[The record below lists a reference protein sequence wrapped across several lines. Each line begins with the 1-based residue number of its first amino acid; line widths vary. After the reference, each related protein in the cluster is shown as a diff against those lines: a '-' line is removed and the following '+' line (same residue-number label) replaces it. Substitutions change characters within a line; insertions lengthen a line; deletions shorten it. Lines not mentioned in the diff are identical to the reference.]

1 MAVGAVIRERREP
14 GAWSPDDSAALYGI
28 RDWGA
33 GYFDI
38 SERGEVVVNVRLQ
51 AQTVSVPLLD
61 IVGGMKARGIGMPA
75 VLRIENLLD
84 QRIEQ
89 LNEAFGQAIAETGY
103 RNHYRGVFPIK
114 VNQQCHVIEEIA
126 EFGNRYHHG
135 LEAGSKA
142 ELIIALSQLKDH
154 DSLLIC
160 NGYKDAEFI
169 ELGLYARQMG
179 VRCFFVLET
188 PTELPIIIERSRAM
202 GITPLIGVRMKLAI
216 KVEGHW
222 QEDSG
227 DRSIFGM
234 STAAL
239 LDVVEQLKEADM
251 LDCLQLLHCHLGS
264 QIPNIRNIRTGVLEA
279 CRFYA
284 GLIAEGAP
292 LGYLNM
298 GGGLAVDY
306 DGSRTNTTHSMNYRL
321 DEYCVDIVETIRDSL
336 DPLDIPHPV
345 IVTESGRATV
355 AYSSLLLFDILEVRH
370 HQPAALPPAAP
381 DGSHELIENLFA
393 VLDAVNASNLQ
404 ECYNDSLF
412 YRDEVREL
420 FRHGQVS
427 LRERAL
433 AEEVNLAVL
442 ERIVRL
448 LPEADR
454 TPPELEQLPES
465 LADIYYGNFSLF
477 QSLPDIWAID
487 QLFPIMPIHRLDEA
501 PTREAILA
509 DMTCDSDGKIDHFVS
524 PLGAR
529 TTLALH
535 PLRSGEDYYIGVFLV
550 GAYQETLGDLHNLF
564 GDTNVVSA
572 YIEADGSFGFV
583 REFHG
588 DSIADVLSYVEY
600 DPKLLQEQFRRVAE
614 AAVRSGRISVTTRQ
628 RMLEAFAESLR
639 GYTYFER

>member
-1 MAVGAVIRERREP
+1 MSVSTPASSRP
-14 GAWSPDDSAALYGI
+14 GAWTAHDAAALYGI
-28 RDWGA
+28 HDWGA
-33 GYFDI
+33 GYFEV
-38 SERGEVVVNVRLQ
+38 SERGEVTVNVRIGEKDVRVALI
-51 AQTVSVPLLD
+51 D
-61 IVGGMKARGIGMPA
+61 IVAGMKDRGLGMPA

-84 QRIEQ
+84 HRVEELNNAFARAIEQ
-89 LNEAFGQAIAETGY
+89 TGY

-126 EFGNRYHHG
+126 AFGNRYHHG

-142 ELIIALSQLKDH
+142 ELLIALSQLTDH
-154 DSLLIC
+154 DSLLVC

-169 ELGLYARQMG
+169 ELGLHARQMG

-202 GITPLIGVRMKLAI
+202 GVDPLLGVRIKLSV

-222 QEDSG
+222 EEDSG

-239 LDVVEQLKEADM
+239 LNVVRQLKEADM
-251 LDCLQLLHCHLGS
+251 LHCLKLLHCHLGS
-264 QIPNIRNIRTGVLEA
+264 QIPNIRNIRNGTLEA

-284 GLIAEGAP
+284 GLVAEGAP

-321 DEYCVDIVETIRDSL
+321 DEYCVDIIETVRDSL
-336 DPLDIPHPV
+336 DPLGISHPV
-345 IVTESGRATV
+345 IITESGRATV
-355 AYSSLLLFDILEVRH
+355 AYSSLLLFDILDVRRH
-370 HQPAALPPAAP
+370 EPKALPEAAP
-381 DGSHELIENLFA
+381 PGSHEHIENLFA
-393 VLDAVNASNLQ
+393 VLEAVDTLNLQ
-404 ECYNDSLF
+404 ECYNDSIY

-420 FRHGQVS
+420 FRHGQIN

-433 AEEVNLAVL
+433 ADNVHLAVL
-442 ERIVRL
+442 ERIVGL
-448 LPEADR
+448 LPQAR
-454 TPPELEQLPES
+454 RVPPELQQLPER
-465 LADIYYGNFSLF
+465 LADVYYGNFSVF

-487 QLFPIMPIHRLDEA
+487 QLFPIMPIHRLEEE

-509 DMTCDSDGKIDHFVS
+509 DLTCDSDGRVDRFTG
-524 PLGAR
+524 PQGTRA
-529 TTLALH
+529 TLPLH
-535 PLRSGEDYYIGVFLV
+535 PLHPGEDYYLGVFLV

-572 YIEADGSFGFV
+572 HIEADGHYNFV

-600 DPKLLQEQFRRVAE
+600 EPKVLLERFRRIAE
-614 AAVRSGRISVTTRQ
+614 GAVRRGSITVAQ
-628 RMLEAFAESLR
+628 RTQMIEAFSASLR

>member
-1 MAVGAVIRERREP
+1 MSAPTPASPRP
-14 GAWSPDDSAALYGI
+14 GAWTPQDAAALYGI
-28 RDWGA
+28 HDWGA
-33 GYFDI
+33 DYFEV
-38 SERGEVVVNVRLQ
+38 SERGEVTVNVRIGEKDVRVAL
-51 AQTVSVPLLD
+51 VD
-61 IVGGMKARGIGMPA
+61 IVAGMKDRGLGMPA

-84 QRIEQ
+84 RRVEELNNAFARAIEQ
-89 LNEAFGQAIAETGY
+89 TGY

-126 EFGNRYHHG
+126 AFGNRYHHG

-142 ELIIALSQLKDH
+142 ELIIALSQLTDH
-154 DSLLIC
+154 DSLLVC

-169 ELGLYARQMG
+169 ELGLHARQMG

-202 GITPLIGVRMKLAI
+202 GVDPLLGVRIKLSV

-222 QEDSG
+222 EEDSG

-239 LDVVEQLKEADM
+239 LSVVNQLREAGM
-251 LDCLQLLHCHLGS
+251 LHCLKLLHCHLGS
-264 QIPNIRNIRTGVLEA
+264 QIPNIRNIRNGTLEA

-321 DEYCVDIVETIRDSL
+321 DEYCVDIVETVRDSL

-345 IVTESGRATV
+345 IITESGRATV
-355 AYSSLLLFDILEVRH
+355 AYSSLLLFDILDVRRH
-370 HQPAALPPAAP
+370 EPKALPESAP
-381 DGSHELIENLFA
+381 PDSHEHIENLFA
-393 VLDAVNASNLQ
+393 VLDAVDARNLQ
-404 ECYNDSLF
+404 ECYNDSIY

-420 FRHGQVS
+420 FRHGQIS

-433 AEEVNLAVL
+433 ADNVHLAVL
-442 ERIVRL
+442 ERIVGL
-448 LPEADR
+448 LPQAHR
-454 TPPELEQLPES
+454 VPPELEQLPEH
-465 LADIYYGNFSLF
+465 LADVYYGNFSLF

-487 QLFPIMPIHRLDEA
+487 QLFPIMPIHRLDEE

-509 DMTCDSDGKIDHFVS
+509 DLTCDSDGRVDRFAG
-524 PLGAR
+524 PEGTRA
-529 TTLALH
+529 TLPLH
-535 PLRSGEDYYIGVFLV
+535 PLRPGEDYYLGVFLV

-572 YIEADGSFGFV
+572 HIEADGRFNFV
-583 REFHG
+583 HEFRG

-600 DPKLLQEQFRRVAE
+600 EPKVLLERFRRIAE
-614 AAVRSGRISVTTRQ
+614 DAVRSGSITVAQ
-628 RMLEAFAESLR
+628 RTQMIEAFSESLR
-639 GYTYFER
+639 GYTYFEH